1 VVPHRFTSSRP
12 LKLPEYE
19 YGPWTSY
26 YNAFRKNVYF
36 RIFSL
41 SMLSV
46 TLLYFGSHFEAVPDV
61 RGRRRFMLVSE
72 DSMEKQCVVKYKLLR
87 EKLKEHLVG
96 IEDDRVRRV
105 HFVLERLLGGNGLTG
120 KGRRW
125 EIMIIENVQEGKR
138 SFLILDPIW
147 IPSICLVSKG

>member
-1 VVPHRFTSSRP
+1 
-12 LKLPEYE
+12 
-19 YGPWTSY
+19 
-26 YNAFRKNVYF
+26 
-36 RIFSL
+36 
-41 SMLSV
+41 MLSV
-46 TLLYFGSHFEAVPDV
+46 TLLYFGSHLKAVPDV
-61 RGRRRFMLVSE
+61 HGRRRFMLVSE
-72 DSMEKQCVVKYKLLR
+72 DSMEKQFVVKYKLLR

-125 EIMIIENVQEGKR
+125 EIMIIEKAQEGKR
-138 SFLILDPIW
+138 SFLILDTIW